1 MNTTPEKSFHDIK
14 EEIVLTPVDFEVR
27 EEVFKKLRGK
37 LLESPLEI
45 REALEAFKPLVDP
58 YQEKVLQAAGKTIRV
73 VAPAGSGKTQT
84 MINRVVYRIKEGI
97 RPDRILMLTFDNA
110 AAKSALD
117 KLNEQYGE
125 INLGVRRP
133 IVKTLNAF
141 GYQILK
147 DHIEEEFFPI
157 AQPYQLRNFVKDS
170 LKSLAGTYPQLF
182 EVLPRY
188 LRYNYYIELFSLF
201 KNELFDPFEL
211 DAQDFADF
219 ILERDESLPFF
230 DASTDATTAKIILQA
245 IIWLYQSYNYLM
257 KDNNLIDFD
266 DQKLRAY
273 ISLLKSDSLCKQIQS
288 QFDEIIVDEFQ
299 DINKLDFVFIKLVAE
314 TAKLVVTGDDDQAI
328 YWFRGCSPK
337 YIMGLEEYLERP
349 VESYELSVNYRC
361 PINIVHHADR
371 LIRHNEFR
379 IPKNPIAHN
388 KTQAN
393 ISVVSSV
400 SPGLEAKLVTEHILR
415 IKSLSAKSAQ
425 GSGDAAAQK
434 GYSAKDSG
442 SSNIKIET
450 KDSGPELGYSD
461 FAVLYR
467 TNAQSL
473 PIQIEFILKDIPYN
487 VRNEDNIL
495 VNQALYMVLAVL
507 RLKIAINSN
516 MEPDPIDAALTIQA
530 YFQFLYN
537 HQVKELERLFSQG
550 RNFFEV
556 VGSYQFSTLTPQHSR
571 NKLENALHEVIE
583 SRNLLDTFGILSSEF
598 RGLRSMIGSLEDM
611 HQGQVGLGEIFD
623 VAAEF
628 KGNIRE
634 FLRTMTLAL
643 DRAKKTKAGKDDNG
657 VSLRTFFRAKG
668 LQWHTVILITS
679 NEGVIPY
686 QNAPLE
692 DERRLFYVGM
702 TRASSNLLISYVN
715 NVCNNIVRPSQFIF
729 QAGLW

>member
-1 MNTTPEKSFHDIK
+1 MKPIPEKSFHDIK
-14 EEIVLTPVDFEVR
+14 EEIVLTPLEFEVR

-45 REALEAFKPLVDP
+45 REALDSFKPLVDP
-58 YQEKVLQAAGKTIRV
+58 YQEKVLQAVGKTIRV

-84 MINRVVYRIKEGI
+84 MINRVVHRIKEGV

-125 INLGVRRP
+125 VNLGVRRP

-147 DHIEEEFFPI
+147 DHLEEEFFPI
-157 AQPYQLRNFVKDS
+157 AKPSQLRNFVKDC
-170 LKSLAGTYPQLF
+170 LKSLEGTYPQLF
-182 EVLPRY
+182 EILPRY

-230 DASTDATTAKIILQA
+230 DASTDATTAKIILQS

-257 KDNNLIDFD
+257 KDNNLMDFD

-273 ISLLKSDSLCKQIQS
+273 ISLSKRGSLCKQIQN

-337 YIMGLEEYLERP
+337 YIMDLEDYLERP
-349 VESYELSVNYRC
+349 VESYELSINYRC

-393 ISVVSSV
+393 ISVISSV
-400 SPGLEAKLVTEHILR
+400 SPGLEAKLVTEHIFR
-415 IKSLSAKSAQ
+415 IK
-425 GSGDAAAQK
+425 
-434 GYSAKDSG
+434 DSSPG
-442 SSNIKIET
+442 
-450 KDSGPELGYSD
+450 LGYSD
-461 FAVLYR
+461 FAILYR

-487 VRNEDNIL
+487 VRAEDNIL
-495 VNQALYMVLAVL
+495 VNQALYMILAVL
-507 RLKIAINSN
+507 RLKEAINLN
-516 MEPDPIDAALTIQA
+516 MEPDPKDAALTIQA

-550 RNFFEV
+550 RNFFEMV
-556 VGSYQFSTLTPQHSR
+556 RSSQFGTLTPQHSR

-583 SRNLLDTFGILSSEF
+583 SRNLLDTFGILSNEF

-715 NVCNNIVRPSQFIF
+715 NVCSNLVRPSQFIF

>member
-1 MNTTPEKSFHDIK
+1 MELSTPENKDMNTIPEKSFHDIK
-14 EEIVLTPVDFEVR
+14 EEIAPAPLDFDIR
-27 EEVFKKLRGK
+27 EEVFNKLRGK
-37 LLESPLEI
+37 LLESPLQI
-45 REALEAFKPLVDP
+45 REALDSFKPLVDP
-58 YQEKVLQAAGKTIRV
+58 YQEKVLQAAGNTIRV

-84 MINRVVYRIKEGI
+84 MINRVVYRIKEGT

-125 INLGVRRP
+125 INLGVQKPVVR
-133 IVKTLNAF
+133 TLNAF

-157 AQPYQLRNFVKDS
+157 AQAHQLRNFVKDC
-170 LKSLAGTYPQLF
+170 LKSLEGTYPQLF

-219 ILERDESLPFF
+219 ILERGESLPFF
-230 DASTDATTAKIILQA
+230 DASTDFPTAKIIIQA

-257 KDNNLIDFD
+257 KNNNLMDFD

-273 ISLLKSDSLCKQIQS
+273 IALSKRQSLCRQIQS

-314 TAKLVVTGDDDQAI
+314 TANLVVTGDDDQAI

-337 YIMGLEEYLERP
+337 YIMGLEDYLERP

-393 ISVVSSV
+393 ISVISSL
-400 SPGLEAKLVTEHILR
+400 SPVLEAKLVTEHISR
-415 IKSLSAKSAQ
+415 IMN
-425 GSGDAAAQK
+425 
-434 GYSAKDSG
+434 
-442 SSNIKIET
+442 SS
-450 KDSGPELGYSD
+450 SELGYSD

-487 VRNEDNIL
+487 VREEDSIL
-495 VNQALYMVLAVL
+495 ANQALYMILAVL

-516 MEPDPIDAALTIQA
+516 KEPDPRDAALTIQA
-530 YFQFLYN
+530 YFQFLYS
-537 HQVKELERLFSQG
+537 HQVKELERLFGQG

-556 VGSYQFSTLTPQHSR
+556 IGSYPFGSLTPPHNQ
-571 NKLENALHEVIE
+571 NKLANALQGVIE

-623 VAAEF
+623 IAVEF

-634 FLRTMTLAL
+634 FLRTITRAL
-643 DRAKKTKAGKDDNG
+643 DRARKTKAGKDEDG

-715 NVCNNIVRPSQFIF
+715 NVCSTMVRPSQFIF

>member
-1 MNTTPEKSFHDIK
+1 
-14 EEIVLTPVDFEVR
+14 
-27 EEVFKKLRGK
+27 
-37 LLESPLEI
+37 
-45 REALEAFKPLVDP
+45 
-58 YQEKVLQAAGKTIRV
+58 
-73 VAPAGSGKTQT
+73 
-84 MINRVVYRIKEGI
+84 
-97 RPDRILMLTFDNA
+97 MLTFDNA

-125 INLGVRRP
+125 INLGIRRP

-147 DHIEEEFFPI
+147 DHIEEEFSPI

-170 LKSLAGTYPQLF
+170 LKSLEGTYPQLF

-188 LRYNYYIELFSLF
+188 LRYNYYVELFSLF

-257 KDNNLIDFD
+257 KDNNLMDFD

-273 ISLLKSDSLCKQIQS
+273 ISLSKRASLCRHIQN

-314 TAKLVVTGDDDQAI
+314 TANLVVTGDDDQAI

-337 YIMGLEEYLERP
+337 YIMGLEDYLERP

-361 PINIVHHADR
+361 PINIVQHADR

-393 ISVVSSV
+393 ISVVSSL
-400 SPGLEAKLVTEHILR
+400 SPGLEAKLVTDHILR
-415 IKSLSAKSAQ
+415 IKSLSEKPAQ
-425 GSGDAAAQK
+425 GSEPPSTRPAVDRGGRAEAPIPDPASRVLRDRGTEQTASTTGTSTAGTPQGHSTK
-434 GYSAKDSG
+434 NG
-442 SSNIKIET
+442 SSSDYRKES
-450 KDSGPELGYSD
+450 KDSGPGLGFSD

-495 VNQALYMVLAVL
+495 VNQALYMILAIL

-516 MEPDPIDAALTIQA
+516 TEPDPKDAALTIQA

-537 HQVKELERLFSQG
+537 HQVRELERLFNQG
-550 RNFFEV
+550 GNFFEMV
-556 VGSYQFSTLTPQHSR
+556 RSYQFGTLTPQHSR

-583 SRNLLDTFGILSSEF
+583 SRNLLDAFGILSNEF

-715 NVCNNIVRPSQFIF
+715 NVCSNVVRPSQFIF

>member
-1 MNTTPEKSFHDIK
+1 MWSKIGLLTVENKDMKPIPEKSFNEIK
-14 EEIVLTPVDFEVR
+14 EEILLTPVDFEVR

-45 REALEAFKPLVDP
+45 RAALDAFKPLVDP
-58 YQEKVLQAAGKTIRV
+58 YQEKVLQAAGNTIRV

-147 DHIEEEFFPI
+147 EHIEEEFFPI
-157 AQPYQLRNFVKDS
+157 ARPAQLRNFVKDS
-170 LKSLAGTYPQLF
+170 LKSLEGTYTQLF

-230 DASTDATTAKIILQA
+230 DASTDASTAKLILQA

-257 KDNNLIDFD
+257 KDNALMDFD

-273 ISLLKSDSLCKQIQS
+273 ISLSKRGSLCKYIQS

-337 YIMGLEEYLERP
+337 YIMGLEDYLGRP
-349 VESYELSVNYRC
+349 VDSYELSINYRC

-371 LIRHNEFR
+371 LIRYNDFR

-393 ISVVSSV
+393 ISVISSL
-400 SPGLEAKLVTEHILR
+400 SPGLEAKLVIEHISR
-415 IKSLSAKSAQ
+415 IK
-425 GSGDAAAQK
+425 
-434 GYSAKDSG
+434 DSSPG
-442 SSNIKIET
+442 
-450 KDSGPELGYSD
+450 LGFSD

-473 PIQIEFILKDIPYN
+473 PIQIEFILQDIPYS
-487 VRNEDNIL
+487 VREEDNIL
-495 VNQALYMVLAVL
+495 ANQALYMVLAVL

-516 MEPDPIDAALTIQA
+516 MEPDPKDAALTIQA

-550 RNFFEV
+550 RNFFEMV
-556 VGSYQFSTLTPQHSR
+556 NSYQFGNLTPKHSR
-571 NKLENALHEVIE
+571 SKLENALHEVIE
-583 SRNLLDTFGILSSEF
+583 SRNLLDTFGILSNEF

-628 KGNIRE
+628 KGNTRE

-643 DRAKKTKAGKDDNG
+643 DRAKKTQAGKDDNG

-668 LQWHTVILITS
+668 LQWHTVIIITS

-715 NVCNNIVRPSQFIF
+715 NVCSNIVRPSQFIF

>member
-1 MNTTPEKSFHDIK
+1 MKTNPEESFNDIK
-14 EEIVLTPVDFEVR
+14 QENEPTPLDFEIR
-27 EEVFKKLRGK
+27 EDVFKKLRGK
-37 LLESPLEI
+37 LLESPLQI
-45 REALEAFKPLVDP
+45 REALDSFKPLVDP
-58 YQEKVLQAAGKTIRV
+58 YQEKVLQAAGNTIRV

-84 MINRVVYRIKEGI
+84 MINRVVYRIKDGV

-117 KLNEQYGE
+117 KLSEQYGE
-125 INLGVRRP
+125 ISLGIQKPVVR
-133 IVKTLNAF
+133 TLNAF
-141 GYQILK
+141 GYQLLK

-157 AQPYQLRNFVKDS
+157 AQAHQLRNFVKDS
-170 LKSLAGTYPQLF
+170 LKSLEGTYPQLF
-182 EVLPRY
+182 ELLPRY
-188 LRYNYYIELFSLF
+188 LRYNYYVELFSLF

-211 DAQDFADF
+211 DAQSFADF

-230 DASTDATTAKIILQA
+230 DASTDFSTAKTILQA
-245 IIWLYQSYNYLM
+245 IIWLYQSYNFLM
-257 KDNNLIDFD
+257 KNNNLMDFD

-273 ISLLKSDSLCKQIQS
+273 IALSKRQSLCRQIQS

-314 TAKLVVTGDDDQAI
+314 TANLVVTGDDDQAI

-337 YIMGLEEYLERP
+337 YIMSLEDYLERP

-388 KTQAN
+388 KTPAN
-393 ISVVSSV
+393 ISVVSSL
-400 SPGLEAKLVTEHILR
+400 SPVLEAKLVTEHITR
-415 IKSLSAKSAQ
+415 IK
-425 GSGDAAAQK
+425 
-434 GYSAKDSG
+434 DSSPG
-442 SSNIKIET
+442 
-450 KDSGPELGYSD
+450 LGYSD

-473 PIQIEFILKDIPYN
+473 PIQIEFILKDIPYS
-487 VRNEDNIL
+487 VREEDNIL
-495 VNQALYMVLAVL
+495 ANQALYMILAVL
-507 RLKIAINSN
+507 RLKMAINSKK
-516 MEPDPIDAALTIQA
+516 EPDPRDAALTIQA

-537 HQVKELERLFSQG
+537 HQVKELEGLFSQG
-550 RNFFEV
+550 RNFHEV
-556 VGSYQFSTLTPQHSR
+556 VGSYQFGALTPPHNQ
-571 NKLENALHEVIE
+571 NKLENALQGVIE

-623 VAAEF
+623 IAIEF

-634 FLRTMTLAL
+634 FLRTMTRAL
-643 DRAKKTKAGKDDNG
+643 DRARKTQAGKDDNG

-679 NEGVIPY
+679 NEGVTPY

-715 NVCNNIVRPSQFIF
+715 NVCSNVVRPSQFIF